1 MAFAAY
7 IFVDAGI
14 AAMRSLAPNCSGME
28 KLKSFDPDQIK
39 IVTNAVAIAEDL
51 VSNHYK
57 MSASE
62 WLRPKYDV
70 KTLVDLSPEEI
81 VDGPFAQIIR
91 YEAKR
96 KDTSLGSST
105 YDYYKICLQD
115 HAIHAALSR
124 SAGLQL
130 FPFALYIVT
139 HELIHIVRFSK
150 FLQSFDASA
159 EDRMAEEKR
168 VHDKT
173 RKILSDLQ
181 IDGISD
187 VLRFYDNWRMP
198 YEELQQV

>member
-1 MAFAAY
+1 
-7 IFVDAGI
+7 
-14 AAMRSLAPNCSGME
+14 ME
-28 KLKSFDPDQIK
+28 KLKSFNLDQIT

-57 MSASE
+57 MSANE

-70 KTLVDLSPEEI
+70 KTLVDLTSEEI

-115 HAIHAALSR
+115 HAIHAALNKSP
-124 SAGLQL
+124 GMQL

-139 HELIHIVRFSK
+139 HELIHIVSFSK

-173 RKILSDLQ
+173 RMILSDLQ
-181 IDGISD
+181 INGISD
-187 VLRFYDNWRMP
+187 VLRFYDNWHMP